1 MPVNTSCAEYN
12 ANRTQWDIVRD
23 AVAGDIAIKAKG
35 ETYLPRPSG
44 QTNDDYKG
52 YAQRAVFAD
61 LTSRTAEGLHGHI
74 FAKDPVQTGELS
86 DAFKKL
92 LKNVDAAG
100 TGIDQFG
107 SDITWDAMQTC
118 WGGILVDHVPVAE
131 GTPLAKVRGG
141 AFLKWYAAESVI
153 NWRYAVVKKNGVNK
167 LVLVVLR
174 EDRIEES
181 AADEFVTETI
191 ERYRVLSFDENGHY
205 VQRIFERSGSGT
217 EFIIVETISPKI
229 DGEPFDEIPFFVCPG
244 KSPEKSMLLGLAQE
258 NIGHYQKTADYEN
271 GLHYTGV
278 PTPVAENMMPPKDE
292 ETGKD
297 IDVKLG
303 GSSFLFF
310 YSVDKAVNVKY
321 LEFTGAGLG
330 QLLQA
335 LNATLDRMAKLGIQ
349 AIGAEK
355 KGVETAEV
363 AAIHRASENGVLG
376 AFARNMS
383 DRITQAVRL
392 MARWNSIPEAE
403 TEAWSYE
410 LNTNFNYSEM
420 SAQIL
425 SIMLTARQNNEI
437 PRIAWFNTLKQN
449 GKLPENMTFEEF
461 VETIEADRTGPHGPD
476 GEERAVA

>member
-1 MPVNTSCAEYN
+1 MPVNTACTEYN
-12 ANRTQWDIVRD
+12 DNRNKWSAVRD
-23 AVAGDIAIKAKG
+23 TVAGNDAVKKRG
-35 ETYLPRPSG
+35 ETYLPRPEG
-44 QTNDDYKG
+44 QTEDDYRR

-74 FAKDPVQTGELS
+74 FAKDPIQTGELS

-100 TGIDQFG
+100 TDIDQFA
-107 SDITWDAMQTC
+107 SDATWDAMQTC
-118 WGGILVDHVPVAE
+118 WGGILADHVPVPD
-131 GTPLAKVRGG
+131 GTPLAEVKGG

-153 NWRYAVVKKNGVNK
+153 NWRYGVVNGVNK
-167 LVLVVLR
+167 LVLAVLR
-174 EDRIEES
+174 EDRVNET
-181 AADEFVTETI
+181 ADDEFATEAV
-191 ERYRVLSFDENGHY
+191 ERYRVLSFDENGNY
-205 VQRIFERSGSGT
+205 IQRIFEKSGST
-217 EFIIVETISPKI
+217 ADFVLVEALTPKI
-229 DGEPFDEIPFFVCPG
+229 DGKPFDEIPFFTCPG
-244 KSPEKSMLLGLAQE
+244 RLPEKSMLLGLAYE

-278 PTPVAENMMPPKDE
+278 PTPITENMPQPIDNG
-292 ETGKD
+292 TGKPVD
-297 IDVKLG
+297 MKLG

-310 YSVDKAVNVKY
+310 DGGDKAVNVKF
-321 LEFTGAGLG
+321 LEFSGAGLG

-335 LNATLDRMAKLGIQ
+335 LNACLDRMAKLGIQ

-355 KGVETAEV
+355 RGVETVEV
-363 AAIHRASENGVLG
+363 AKIHRVSENGVLG

-383 DRITQAVRL
+383 NKITQAGRL
-392 MARWNSIPEAE
+392 AAAWNGIEDTE
-403 TEAWSYE
+403 LEAWSYE
-410 LNTNFNYSEM
+410 LNTDFNYNEM

-461 VETIEADRTGPHGPD
+461 VEDIEADRAEPHGPD
-476 GEERAVA
+476 GEEP